1 MAESLPTDRFDHEER
16 IRRDLENARQ
26 EFATSVLALRYRI
39 SSPLDWRGFVRRR
52 PIAVLVGG
60 AITGFTIALLTSAR
74 WKDDP

>member
-26 EFATSVLALRYRI
+26 EFATSVLALRRKMT
-39 SSPLDWRGFVRRR
+39 SPFDWRGFLRRR
-52 PIAVLVGG
+52 PVAVVIGG
-60 AITGFTIALLTSAR
+60 VITGFTIALLTSAR